1 MELVNNL
8 VLEKDYNIESKCK
21 DTSGMWFIINN
32 KNDYNKKHTHPGSFF
47 SGAYYVKVPE
57 KGSRIIFEDPLKV
70 RKHECMSLSGYE
82 INVQEGMF
90 ILFPSWLEHKV
101 PVNNDENKR
110 IVISF
115 NVNYPRI

>member
-57 KGSRIIFEDPLKV
+57 KGSRIIFEDPLIKLAKIDCSYCSGGIGKV
-70 RKHECMSLSGYE
+70 GDLNCSRAIILSFHR
-82 INVQEGMF
+82 V
-90 ILFPSWLEHKV
+90 
-101 PVNNDENKR
+101 
-110 IVISF
+110 
-115 NVNYPRI
+115 